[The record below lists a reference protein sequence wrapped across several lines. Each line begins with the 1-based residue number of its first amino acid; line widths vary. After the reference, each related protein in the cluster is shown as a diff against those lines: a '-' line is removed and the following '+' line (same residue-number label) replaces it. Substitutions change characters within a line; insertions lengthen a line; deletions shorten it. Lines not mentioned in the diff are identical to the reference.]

1 MGGRDLRGGAGRL
14 AVGDAV
20 LHADRAGGQLRL
32 VIKGDIDEDTYAD
45 LAAALSSIADSRGEI
60 HVDLADMQFC
70 DLAGL
75 RAIIGL
81 SEGGPGQN
89 GHGRRVILH
98 QLPQE
103 LKTLLQILGWDA
115 TPGLLMDESPPH
127 PQL

>member
-1 MGGRDLRGGAGRL
+1 MGARDLQRGAGPL
-14 AVGDAV
+14 TIGDAELYV
-20 LHADRAGGQLRL
+20 DRAGGQLRL

-60 HVDLADMQFC
+60 HVDLADVQFC

-75 RAIIGL
+75 RAILSL
-81 SEGGPGQN
+81 SEGGPGQD

-115 TPGLLMDESPPH
+115 TPGLLMDESPPR